1 MGRTTRVL
9 RWIFPL
15 ILTSIIWG
23 WGYDVHK
30 RINDKAAHILEGQL
44 GLYTKSHADE
54 LALYAPVA
62 DFIKDVHHDEFHRH
76 FIDADLYTTFPF
88 ADLNIS
94 YEELDI
100 RFGEDN
106 IKKWGMA
113 PWSIDETANVLI
125 KMMKT
130 GRWDEALYYMGHLGH
145 YVADLHMPLHTC
157 ANYNGQLTG
166 NDGVHFRWESR
177 MVDELIPKFEPVGQ
191 VRKIDNFIESALI
204 ITKDSFSVYPRL
216 LRADSIARKHLNS
229 EQVKQLN
236 TYNKLHY
243 EDRYLKLLYAETEDV
258 VHDRL
263 GQAAVLVASY
273 WYSCW
278 LAAGAPDPPK

>member
-1 MGRTTRVL
+1 
-9 RWIFPL
+9 
-15 ILTSIIWG
+15 
-23 WGYDVHK
+23 
-30 RINDKAAHILEGQL
+30 
-44 GLYTKSHADE
+44 
-54 LALYAPVA
+54 
-62 DFIKDVHHDEFHRH
+62 
-76 FIDADLYTTFPF
+76 
-88 ADLNIS
+88 
-94 YEELDI
+94 
-100 RFGEDN
+100 
-106 IKKWGMA
+106 
-113 PWSIDETANVLI
+113 
-125 KMMKT
+125 
-130 GRWDEALYYMGHLGH
+130 
-145 YVADLHMPLHTC
+145 
-157 ANYNGQLTG
+157 
-166 NDGVHFRWESR
+166 

-278 LAAGAPDPPK
+278 LAAGAPDSPKWLKIILQ